1 MLLNSCIFKRLS
13 QRVAQPNA
21 VHVGDEVLRSN
32 LGDSPFL
39 YVRVSGVCS
48 RSTDFDLGYWAVSY
62 IMHASP

>member
-39 YVRVSGVCS
+39 YVKGCPEYAAAQLISIWVTGLSV
-48 RSTDFDLGYWAVSY
+48 A
-62 IMHASP
+62 